1 MKLLLTQVI
10 ILGLAQSA
18 KNSPKSR
25 VESVSDHKEFK
36 KVLRT
41 KNNVLTLFIN
51 NQKKSGELAKTLD
64 EVSVE
69 VKGLATILTV
79 DCNDKDGKKLC
90 KKLKISAEPAHVI
103 KHFKDG
109 DFHKD
114 YDRALKS
121 KSLVTF
127 LKDPAGELPW
137 EEDPAA
143 QDVAH
148 IANPK
153 QFSALLKSEKGPVL
167 TMFYA
172 PWCGHCKV
180 RSNIIQLPAHFLIT
194 KQNSENEAG
203 LPGSSQR
210 DEGQGRAGRHG
221 RQQAGEQ
228 PSEQEVQHHR
238 LPHPPLLPGRGTSIS
253 VSGWKQQGGP

>member
-1 MKLLLTQVI
+1 MT
-10 ILGLAQSA
+10 
-18 KNSPKSR
+18 
-25 VESVSDHKEFK
+25 DHKELK

-69 VKGLATILTV
+69 VKGLAAIISV

-90 KKLKISAEPAHVI
+90 KKLKIANDPAFVI
-103 KHFKDG
+103 KHYKDG

-180 RSNIIQLPAHFLIT
+180 RSNAII
-194 KQNSENEAG
+194 
-203 LPGSSQR
+203 
-210 DEGQGRAGRHG
+210 
-221 RQQAGEQ
+221 
-228 PSEQEVQHHR
+228 
-238 LPHPPLLPGRGTSIS
+238 
-253 VSGWKQQGGP
+253 

>member
-172 PWCGHCKV
+172 PWCGHCK
-180 RSNIIQLPAHFLIT
+180 SMKADYSKAAKQLTEENVSHVLATVDATVETELAKRFEIRGYPTLKFFRRGQMVEDYRGGRT
-194 KQNSENEAG
+194 KTDLVKYIRGKAG
-203 LPGSSQR
+203 QAK
-210 DEGQGRAGRHG
+210 DE
-221 RQQAGEQ
+221 
-228 PSEQEVQHHR
+228 
-238 LPHPPLLPGRGTSIS
+238 L
-253 VSGWKQQGGP
+253 